1 MAPIRSLLAS
11 AGDPPALPG
20 RQEEFDRYGSPSEE
34 TPEREPPK
42 HTRRSFTMDKYESLS
57 HTKWECKYHVVFI
70 PKCRR
75 RTLYEQLRQHLGEVF
90 RELARQKESRV
101 EEGHLMPD
109 HVHMMLAI
117 PPKYAVSQVVGYM
130 KGKSA
135 IHLARVYGE
144 RKRNFVGQHFW
155 ARGYFVSTVGRDE
168 AMIREYI
175 RNQEKAD
182 EKLEQI
188 KLWQ

>member
-1 MAPIRSLLAS
+1 
-11 AGDPPALPG
+11 
-20 RQEEFDRYGSPSEE
+20 
-34 TPEREPPK
+34 
-42 HTRRSFTMDKYESLS
+42 MDESQSLS

-75 RTLYEQLRQHLGEVF
+75 KTLYLELRKHLGEVF
-90 RELARQKESRV
+90 RRLAQQKESRV

-109 HVHMMLAI
+109 HVHMMIAI
-117 PPKYAVSQVVGYM
+117 PPKYAVSQVVGYI

-144 RKRNFVGQHFW
+144 RKRSFVGQNFW

-168 AMIREYI
+168 AVIRAYI
-175 RNQEKAD
+175 RAQVEEDK
-182 EKLEQI
+182 KLDQLM
-188 KLWQ
+188 LWR